1 MANQDFLTDAPSGDL
16 PVEPHR
22 EETAPSHRNRE
33 RRGLKVSAPRG
44 FTMREAI
51 RLLFKHKWVLLL
63 PLFIV
68 PPIGYFYAQ
77 TLTPLYIA
85 SARIQVQATELRELL
100 PTTGVAMSSGRSVL
114 NDQVLLLMS
123 DSMLESLVNRM
134 RLADM
139 VAISSEQ
146 TLDET
151 ERISAII
158 LRLKNNVLRVT
169 AIPKT
174 QSISISAQ
182 WPENADMPALIANNL
197 ANLYVENVRA
207 QIEAA
212 AQSFSTTYLRQSEN
226 TQQDLD
232 AVNLQI
238 DQFLRDN
245 SVASV
250 EGRMQSLGEDLSR
263 VRNAIWGHRNE
274 LVTLDVEIE
283 AIESQLLK
291 GSEIIAGATTLA
303 VNPEYVQAQ
312 TYLDGLMLRKVNEL
326 GRWLPDSPRIKN
338 LDKQIEEA
346 QAQLASVPT
355 QIVVEGEMRSS
366 PAFDQLQASLPQLR
380 LLRLSTARKME
391 ALEREERALNEEI
404 IAFGQVNQQYERL
417 KTRKQELTERLRFER
432 DRAAQAENREVFVDQ
447 ITDVKVA
454 DTARRPLAP
463 SPTRKN
469 MIILMSI
476 AGGFGLGIGLAG
488 LRELL
493 NQTLETSDDV
503 HKHLQ
508 MPVLGAIPDK
518 VLR

>member
-1 MANQDFLTDAPSGDL
+1 
-16 PVEPHR
+16 
-22 EETAPSHRNRE
+22 
-33 RRGLKVSAPRG
+33 
-44 FTMREAI
+44 
-51 RLLFKHKWVLLL
+51 
-63 PLFIV
+63 
-68 PPIGYFYAQ
+68 
-77 TLTPLYIA
+77 
-85 SARIQVQATELRELL
+85 
-100 PTTGVAMSSGRSVL
+100 
-114 NDQVLLLMS
+114 
-123 DSMLESLVNRM
+123 
-134 RLADM
+134 
-139 VAISSEQ
+139 
-146 TLDET
+146 
-151 ERISAII
+151 
-158 LRLKNNVLRVT
+158 
-169 AIPKT
+169 
-174 QSISISAQ
+174 
-182 WPENADMPALIANNL
+182 
-197 ANLYVENVRA
+197 
-207 QIEAA
+207 
-212 AQSFSTTYLRQSEN
+212 
-226 TQQDLD
+226 
-232 AVNLQI
+232 
-238 DQFLRDN
+238 
-245 SVASV
+245 
-250 EGRMQSLGEDLSR
+250 MQSLAEDLSR
-263 VRNAIWGHRNE
+263 VRNAIWTHRNE

-283 AIESQLLK
+283 AIESQLIK

-338 LDKQIEEA
+338 LDQQIQQA
-346 QAQLASVPT
+346 QDQLASIPP
-355 QIVVEGEMRSS
+355 QIVVEGESAAN
-366 PAFDQLQASLPQLR
+366 PAYQQLQEALPQLR

-404 IAFGQVNQQYERL
+404 IEFGQVNQQYERL